1 MCNSPHHHISSLPLQ
16 LFPDIVPQQ
25 MALRAERRMQ
35 SGAAADGLAGL
46 AALEMQHRTHGGAAE
61 QHTQEHSFGA
71 LRLGAQQPQAVAATG
86 GSTLTTSLCTLAV
99 VGCIAAVLALP
110 LMFARVTNAPA

>member
-1 MCNSPHHHISSLPLQ
+1 
-16 LFPDIVPQQ
+16 
-25 MALRAERRMQ
+25 MQ
-35 SGAAADGLAGL
+35 SGAAADGLSGL

-71 LRLGAQQPQAVAATG
+71 MRLGPQPQAVAATG
-86 GSTLTTSLCTLAV
+86 GPTLTTSLCTLAV

-110 LMFARVTNAPA
+110 LMFARVTNAPS